1 MNNPADKKK
10 RFLTMF
16 WYDDAGP
23 VHLYKDVGGI
33 PYALAKYCGWET
45 TFAYNDING
54 IIEDEEYEKY
64 VNMRTIHY
72 NHICRK
78 LKFRFVKYWR
88 VAKFV
93 WENARDYDVINFY
106 HTHKFIMFLCWLAKK
121 RNPDIITYVKMDMG
135 EAGFNRVMEEKQRNK
150 RRLADRL
157 AGYVDLFTVEA
168 QKYAKVLR
176 TEVPKYKRIQ
186 YLPNGF
192 FSDFLPPTD
201 EQEKEN
207 IILTVG
213 RIGTRQ
219 KNSELLINALAKIP
233 EKKLAGWKIYIV
245 GPVEPLFQ
253 QWLEEKYKQQEFL
266 KKYIVVTGEIYDK
279 GKLAQIYQRAK
290 VFVLSSRFESWGLVV
305 PEAMSFREYII
316 ATDCCEPFREYI
328 DTTEQGFGRLIE
340 NENLDM
346 LRVALEEVL
355 DEKIDVLR
363 KGRLAGKFAAE
374 NLDWQVVIKRLES
387 YFTAEKSKHVHV

>member
-33 PYALAKYCGWET
+33 PYALAKYCGWEN

-54 IIEDEEYEKY
+54 IIKDEEYEKY

-72 NHICRK
+72 NHTCRK

-93 WENARDYDVINFY
+93 WQNARDYDVINFY

-168 QKYAKVLR
+168 QKYADVLR
-176 TEVPKYKRIQ
+176 EEVPKYKRIQ

-192 FSDFLPPTD
+192 FSDFLPQTD
-201 EQEKEN
+201 EPEKEN

-219 KNSELLINALAKIP
+219 KNTELLINALAQIP

-245 GPVEPLFQ
+245 GPI
-253 QWLEEKYKQQEFL
+253 EKSFYAWFSEVCKSRPDL
-266 KKYIVVTGEIYDK
+266 KGEIILTGNISSKQELY
-279 GKLAQIYQRAK
+279 GLYSRSS
-290 VFVLSSRFESWGLVV
+290 VFVLPSRYEGFPLVI
-305 PEAMSFREYII
+305 PEAMQFKNFIICTNCFGGVDEVIKIGDHGFGEII
-316 ATDCCEPFREYI
+316 A
-328 DTTEQGFGRLIE
+328 
-340 NENLDM
+340 NED
-346 LRVALEEVL
+346 VIALQQVL
-355 DEKIDVLR
+355 EKIIDGEIDV
-363 KGRLAGKFAAE
+363 KGKGEQANKFAAE
-374 NLDWQVVIKRLES
+374 NLDWQVVAKKLEG
-387 YFTAEKSKHVHV
+387 YLVARW